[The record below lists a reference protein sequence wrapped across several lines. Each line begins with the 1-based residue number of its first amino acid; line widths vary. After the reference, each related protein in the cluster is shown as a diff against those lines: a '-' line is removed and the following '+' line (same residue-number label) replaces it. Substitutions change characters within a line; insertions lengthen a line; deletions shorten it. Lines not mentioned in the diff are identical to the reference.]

1 MSHRL
6 ADGRIPSHQI
16 ILASCLFLPFHPG
29 PPRPLS
35 FSLSLFAAS
44 PILCCSFPNGG
55 ECHWL
60 VLWLFNLSS
69 LLGPPYCSLLF
80 IIIRNCFAL
89 PAIHLPFLPLF
100 SVYHLSPPS
109 SAQVQ
114 TYCERCVVVYPSCPP
129 YPSLF
134 GLRCAVWLR
143 AYDCHCC
150 AIPLLQHPTADT
162 RPALEYAVTSKLTII
177 WAGLSQASRPL
188 PFLEDLLPRFRVE
201 DLLHSRAH
209 IRSPVTRIGQRLPPN
224 FEWYSEEERI
234 YTRLEIYSPPANC
247 LNAHETKLQP
257 QSPRI
262 LSLSHTEEFRNR

>member
-114 TYCERCVVVYPSCPP
+114 TYCERLPDHCPSSRICSRGSESKISSTPGHI
-129 YPSLF
+129 Y
-134 GLRCAVWLR
+134 G
-143 AYDCHCC
+143 
-150 AIPLLQHPTADT
+150 HP
-162 RPALEYAVTSKLTII
+162 
-177 WAGLSQASRPL
+177 
-188 PFLEDLLPRFRVE
+188 
-201 DLLHSRAH
+201 
-209 IRSPVTRIGQRLPPN
+209 
-224 FEWYSEEERI
+224 
-234 YTRLEIYSPPANC
+234 
-247 LNAHETKLQP
+247 
-257 QSPRI
+257 
-262 LSLSHTEEFRNR
+262 

>member
-201 DLLHSRAH
+201 DLLHSRIH
-209 IRSPVTRIGQRLPPN
+209 TYSITRDADWATPTTY
-224 FEWYSEEERI
+224 F
-234 YTRLEIYSPPANC
+234 
-247 LNAHETKLQP
+247 
-257 QSPRI
+257 
-262 LSLSHTEEFRNR
+262 